1 MTSTQ
6 MNGSPHEAHRV
17 AQSARAPAWDRG
29 AFVAKRLVRSP
40 YPRLVG
46 RAALGIARVQVAAW
60 DHALRRIRAT
70 QEATLASL
78 LKLNE
83 ETEFGRA
90 HSFSRIRDYA
100 AFAREVPVGD
110 YDSFSPF
117 IDRMRAGESNVL
129 VPEFVQH
136 FGNSSGSSNHGK
148 SKFLPITDR
157 QVRFQ
162 QRAGTDAVMRYLQ
175 WSGDDELFCGFTLG
189 LFPPTTMRREGA
201 ALVTSNPALMMTR
214 MPKVTRPIY
223 LPEDDVRTMGDYDAK
238 LGVIAE
244 RYIDHDVRAVTGT
257 TCWFTLL
264 FEKVLAAAKRRGR
277 SVRSVS
283 DVWPNLRVLFGGG

>member
-1 MTSTQ
+1 
-6 MNGSPHEAHRV
+6 MNGSPHEAPRFAHSV
-17 AQSARAPAWDRG
+17 RAPTWDRG
-29 AFVAKRLVRSP
+29 AFVAKKLVRSP

-46 RAALGIARVQVAAW
+46 RAALGVAQVQVAAW
-60 DHALRRIRAT
+60 DFALRRVRAT
-70 QEATLASL
+70 QESTLLSL

-100 AFAREVPVGD
+100 GFARAVPVGD

-162 QRAGTDAVMRYLQ
+162 QRAGTDAVMRYLH
-175 WSGDDELFCGFTLG
+175 WSGD
-189 LFPPTTMRREGA
+189 
-201 ALVTSNPALMMTR
+201 
-214 MPKVTRPIY
+214 
-223 LPEDDVRTMGDYDAK
+223 
-238 LGVIAE
+238 
-244 RYIDHDVRAVTGT
+244 
-257 TCWFTLL
+257 
-264 FEKVLAAAKRRGR
+264 
-277 SVRSVS
+277 
-283 DVWPNLRVLFGGG
+283 